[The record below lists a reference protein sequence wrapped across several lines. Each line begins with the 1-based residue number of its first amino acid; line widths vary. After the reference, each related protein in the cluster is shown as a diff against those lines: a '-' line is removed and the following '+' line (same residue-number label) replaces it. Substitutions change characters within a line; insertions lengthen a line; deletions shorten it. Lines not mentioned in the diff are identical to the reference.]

1 MQKLGKFYAE
11 ATPNNNE
18 KRCNQMS
25 SEQASEY
32 NTNSYK
38 SIRSALNRHLQ
49 DLGRNID
56 IVRGREFRSSNSIL
70 DGKLK
75 KNLQE
80 GLAWPTKHKDV
91 IPVSDLSKISTSL
104 YEENNLIA
112 LRFRVWFILS
122 MQFVSRGLQL
132 KINYFVL
139 KTDENGNEYVA
150 LAHETRQNIW
160 HGGIDAAENPNVCRP
175 KRWG

>member
-1 MQKLGKFYAE
+1 
-11 ATPNNNE
+11 
-18 KRCNQMS
+18 MS

-32 NTNSYK
+32 NKYSYK
-38 SIRSALNRHLQ
+38 SIRSDLNRQLQ
-49 DLGRNID
+49 DLGRDID
-56 IVRGREFRSSNSIL
+56 IVRGRDFRSNNSIL

-75 KNLQE
+75 KNLHE
-80 GLAWPTKHKDV
+80 GLARPTKHKDA
-91 IPVSDLSKISTSL
+91 IPVSNLSKISTYL
-104 YEENNLIA
+104 YEENNPIA

-150 LAHETRQNIW
+150 LAHETRQKIW

>member
-1 MQKLGKFYAE
+1 M
-11 ATPNNNE
+11 
-18 KRCNQMS
+18 
-25 SEQASEY
+25 
-32 NTNSYK
+32 
-38 SIRSALNRHLQ
+38 Q
-49 DLGRNID
+49 DLGRDID
-56 IVRGREFRSSNSIL
+56 IVRGRDFRSNNSIL
-70 DGKLK
+70 DRKLK
-75 KNLQE
+75 KNLHE
-80 GLAWPTKHKDV
+80 GLARPTKHKDV
-91 IPVSDLSKISTSL
+91 IPVSDLSKISTYL
-104 YEENNLIA
+104 YEENNPIA

-175 KRWG
+175 KALGINVQSNSCCYSVPKPTQMLLVSLIVVPDWLSHLLHWHLVH